1 MVDLSVVLCI
11 TSIPVNTEITG
22 HDRRL
27 TTWHSDPQT
36 KQLEPGAFN
45 HQPILGVF
53 SSYRWI
59 SNSTRLDTF
68 CTQKKQNT
76 PFTATVISLC
86 DCSLQVS
93 DLNTT
98 YDWKCTVSVH
108 RLHFQLSRKKKKHHR
123 KQVLSQ
129 CNYCGS
135 TTGIYPV
142 NHFLFFSKASG
153 WIMQMCLTYWI
164 FLLYLHKWQC
174 NNMMLLPHTG
184 K

>member
-68 CTQKKQNT
+68 CTKKTKQNT

-108 RLHFQLSRKKKKHHR
+108 RLHFQLSRKKKKNVTES
-123 KQVLSQ
+123 KFLVSATTVAVQQGFTL
-129 CNYCGS
+129 S
-135 TTGIYPV
+135 TT
-142 NHFLFFSKASG
+142 SCSSQK
-153 WIMQMCLTYWI
+153 
-164 FLLYLHKWQC
+164 LLVESC
-174 NNMMLLPHTG
+174 RCV
-184 K
+184 